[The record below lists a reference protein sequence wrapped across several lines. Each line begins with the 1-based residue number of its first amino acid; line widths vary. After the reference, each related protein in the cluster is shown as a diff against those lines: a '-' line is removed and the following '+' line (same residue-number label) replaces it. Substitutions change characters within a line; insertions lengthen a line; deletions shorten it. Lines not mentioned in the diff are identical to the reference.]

1 MPGRK
6 LFDQSMSP
14 AVSWPSSW
22 SLEPLTTSTRY
33 LNLKLRPSALV
44 AHQLG
49 LVWYATSCALSVSSV
64 IGPVPTGFVLAAVAI
79 WLAGNLDQTCCGRT
93 GAFHR

>member
-6 LFDQSMSP
+6 LLDQSIWP

-33 LNLKLRPSALV
+33 LNLKLRPRALV
-44 AHQLG
+44 AHQVG
-49 LVWYATSCALSVSSV
+49 LVWYATSCALYVSSV
-64 IGPVPTGFVLAAVAI
+64 MGPVPTGFRLAAVAI
-79 WLAGNLDQTCCGRT
+79 WVAGSFDQTCSGST
-93 GAFHR
+93 GARQR

>member
-1 MPGRK
+1 MPGRE
-6 LFDQSMSP
+6 LLLQSIWP
-14 AVSWPSSW
+14 AVSWPSS
-22 SLEPLTTSTRY
+22 LALLPLTTSTRY

-44 AHQLG
+44 AHQPG
-49 LVWYATSCALSVSSV
+49 LVWYATSWALEVSRV
-64 IGPVPTGFVLAAVAI
+64 IGPVPTGCAFASVAI

>member
-1 MPGRK
+1 MPGRR
-6 LFDQSMSP
+6 LLDQSMLP
-14 AVSWPSSW
+14 VVSWPSSW

-44 AHQLG
+44 PHQPG
-49 LVWYATSCALSVSSV
+49 LVWYATSCALEVSTV
-64 IGPVPTGFVLAAVAI
+64 IGPEPTGLRLAAVAI
-79 WLAGNLDQTCCGRT
+79 WLAGSLAQTASGRT